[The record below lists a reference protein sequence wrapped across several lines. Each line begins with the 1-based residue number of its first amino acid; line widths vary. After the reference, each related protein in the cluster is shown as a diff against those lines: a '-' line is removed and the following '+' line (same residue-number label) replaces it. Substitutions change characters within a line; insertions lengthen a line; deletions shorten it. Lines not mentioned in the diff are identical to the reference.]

1 MERLNATTVFEG
13 KKCLC
18 HNDFSCNHLLLDGN
32 NRLTGIIDFGDS
44 GIIDEYCDFIY
55 LLEDSEE
62 EIGTNFGEDILRM
75 YGNIDIEKAKE
86 YQDIVEEYYP
96 IETIVYGIK
105 ILNRNLSKMVEKKF
119 IKGLIKI
126 DYIIYEKL
134 L

>member
-1 MERLNATTVFEG
+1 MEQWQHG
-13 KKCLC
+13 IP
-18 HNDFSCNHLLLDGN
+18 CNHLLLDGN

-105 ILNRNLSKMVEKKF
+105 NIKQEF
-119 IKGLIKI
+119 IENGRKE
-126 DYIIYEKL
+126 IYKRTYKD
-134 L
+134 

>member
-1 MERLNATTVFEG
+1 M
-13 KKCLC
+13 KCRQQFLRVK
-18 HNDFSCNHLLLDGN
+18 SVYAIMILVVILSLDGN

-105 ILNRNLSKMVEKKF
+105 NINRNLSKTQ
-119 IKGLIKI
+119 
-126 DYIIYEKL
+126 
-134 L
+134 